1 MYRSLFKEMLVTL
14 SSAPFAK
21 NYEKASFFQNQED
34 FHLNENNI
42 EYFLGK
48 FIKRHFLK
56 SLNLSKVSSKNSWIC
71 SLKPD
76 SI

>member
-34 FHLNENNI
+34 FQLNENNI

-48 FIKRHFLK
+48 FIKRHFL
-56 SLNLSKVSSKNSWIC
+56 
-71 SLKPD
+71 
-76 SI
+76 